1 MKKDSNEEDSNENK
15 LNITKNYLAI
25 EKIII

>member
-25 EKIII
+25 EKTII